1 MVAAV
6 AGCVAWHGR
15 KHTRHVMV
23 GMPLMWARYEVFLP
37 RSFTRSSYAVF
48 LRGLRGVFEAL
59 DRGPGRLGGDA
70 VAGPGRGAQ
79 RAEAVDTLS
88 GAI

>member
-23 GMPLMWARYEVFLP
+23 GMPLMWARYAVFL
-37 RSFTRSSYAVF
+37 RGLLTAVF